1 MLTPLPHLCLVA
13 RRVLTAS
20 LFLAIYT
27 GLALAAHAVAGLSG
41 APPLLWA
48 ASGLLIALLLHAARR
63 QWPLFLGLAALGGGL
78 AALWAGAAP
87 ALIGATVLAQVSEG
101 WIGARLLQ
109 RRKRRESD
117 LLREWLTDAGAI
129 SIVAPVVGG
138 LCVLVVLYL
147 ATGAAAF
154 GLFLPYVLAHG
165 VGNLVFFPL
174 FNMIVSRDSGD
185 RTIRTTM
192 RGQLSLAGFLVAV
205 AATGGWAVWQAD
217 FLPLLVPILVALLAT
232 CRFGMPAATMAV
244 VALALA
250 AWTVSLVGT
259 GIDGEFAPRAATSDE
274 WQFLQFYLALAVA
287 CLQPLARHLTQNRRL
302 AFALMQKE
310 ISGVEVELSLQAK
323 DHAIDESQEL
333 YRLLAENMTDVV
345 LKTDAGGHVI
355 YASPSLERHT
365 GIHPAELTGKPIL
378 ELIHP
383 SYVASFLAELDEM
396 VSGRKDSGWIEYL
409 GIGSGGEERWFDTQI
424 RCSSVSQSGAGA
436 AIIVLRNIEER
447 KALEQQLFAATLTDP
462 LTNLTNRRAFNSML
476 QYHLDVPVAGCLAIF
491 DIDDFRSINR
501 EHGHAAGDK
510 VLTTVAK
517 LLRALLRKDDIISRI
532 GGERF
537 AVLLSQTSPDE
548 AEMLCQRVVRTL
560 AEASGKGP
568 RITVSAGVSRIDG
581 TMDDTMKRADA
592 AVVNAKA
599 KGRNRLEMEA
609 GMSRRWSPD
618 QFALG
623 DES

>member
-1 MLTPLPHLCLVA
+1 M
-13 RRVLTAS
+13 
-20 LFLAIYT
+20 LFLAVYF
-27 GLALAAHAVAGLSG
+27 GLALAALAAARSSS

-48 ASGLLIALLLHAARR
+48 ASGLLIALLLRAPRR
-63 QWPLFLGLAALGGGL
+63 QWLLFLGLAALGGGL

-87 ALIGATVLAQVSEG
+87 SLIGATVIALVAEG

-117 LLREWLTDAGAI
+117 LLREWLADAGVIAI
-129 SIVAPVVGG
+129 AAPVAGG
-138 LCVLVVLYL
+138 LCLLGVQYFAEGTARFDVF
-147 ATGAAAF
+147 AA
-154 GLFLPYVLAHG
+154 YVLAHG
-165 VGNLVFFPL
+165 IGNLVFFPL
-174 FNMIVSRDSGD
+174 FNMIVSREAGEWASG
-185 RTIRTTM
+185 RNLR
-192 RGQLSLAGFLVAV
+192 RPLSLASFLLAVAV
-205 AATGGWAVWQAD
+205 SAGWAFWQSD
-217 FLPLLVPILVALLAT
+217 SLPLLIPILVALFAT
-232 CRFGMPAATMAV
+232 CRFGMPAATLSV
-244 VALALA
+244 VSLALV
-250 AWTVSLVGT
+250 AWTVSLA
-259 GIDGEFAPRAATSDE
+259 GIGYVPQFVLTSSTPAE
-274 WQFLQFYLALAVA
+274 WQFLQFYLALAVL

-302 AFALMQKE
+302 AFALMQKDL
-310 ISGVEVELSLQAK
+310 SGVEVELSLQVK

-345 LKTDAGGHVI
+345 LKTDRGGRVL
-355 YASPSLERHT
+355 YASPSLERRA
-365 GIHPAELTGKPIL
+365 GIHPSELVGKPIL
-378 ELIHP
+378 EVIHP

-396 VSGRKDSGWIEYL
+396 VAGRKDSAWIEYL
-409 GIGSGGEERWFDTQI
+409 GIASDGEERWFDTQI
-424 RCSSVSQSGAGA
+424 RCSMESHGAAAG

-537 AVLLSQTSPDE
+537 AVLLSQTTPDE

-560 AEASGKGP
+560 AEASGTGP

-592 AVVNAKA
+592 AVVTAKA

-609 GMSRRWSPD
+609 GMSRRWTPD

-623 DES
+623 DKS

>member
-1 MLTPLPHLCLVA
+1 M
-13 RRVLTAS
+13 
-20 LFLAIYT
+20 
-27 GLALAAHAVAGLSG
+27 
-41 APPLLWA
+41 PPLLWA
-48 ASGLLIALLLHAARR
+48 ASGLLIALLLHAARK
-63 QWPLFLGLAALGGGL
+63 QWPLFLALAALGGGL

-87 ALIGATVLAQVSEG
+87 ALVGAIVLAQIAEG

-109 RRKRRESD
+109 RHKRRESD
-117 LLREWLTDAGAI
+117 LLREWLADAAAI
-129 SIVAPVVGG
+129 AFAAPVAGG
-138 LCVLVVLYL
+138 LCLLAVMYL
-147 ATGAAAF
+147 AVGTAEF
-154 GLFLPYVLAHG
+154 DLFVPYVLAHG
-165 VGNLVFFPL
+165 IGNLVFFPL
-174 FNMIVSRDSGD
+174 FSMIVSRDFGD
-185 RTIRTTM
+185 RASR
-192 RGQLSLAGFLVAV
+192 RVFRRQLSLAGFLVAV
-205 AATGGWAVWQAD
+205 AATGGWALWQPN

-232 CRFGMPAATMAV
+232 CRFGMPAATLSV
-244 VALALA
+244 VALALV
-250 AWTVSLVGT
+250 AWGVSLAGVGV
-259 GIDGEFAPRAATSDE
+259 GPELAFPAVSPDE
-274 WQFLQFYLALAVA
+274 RQFLQFYLALAVA

-302 AFALMQKE
+302 AFALMQKDL
-310 ISGVEVELSLQAK
+310 SGVEIELSLQAK
-323 DHAIDESQEL
+323 DHAIGESQEL

-345 LKTDAGGHVI
+345 LKTDRGGCVL
-355 YASPSLERHT
+355 YASPSLERRA
-365 GIHPAELTGKPIL
+365 GIHPSELIGRPIL

-383 SYVASFLAELDEM
+383 SYGASFLAELDEM
-396 VSGRKDSGWIEYL
+396 ITGRKDSAWIEYL
-409 GIGSGGEERWFDTQI
+409 GIASDGEERWFDTQI
-424 RCSSVSQSGAGA
+424 RCSAESHGAAGA
-436 AIIVLRNIEER
+436 IIILRNIEER

-462 LTNLTNRRAFNSML
+462 LTNLTNRRAFSSML

-537 AVLLSQTSPDE
+537 AVLLSQTTPDE

-560 AEASGKGP
+560 AEASGSGP

-592 AVVNAKA
+592 AVVIAKA

-609 GMSRRWSPD
+609 GMSQRWIPD
-618 QFALG
+618 RLALG